1 MPIHKATRNIFFI
14 RHGESESNVL
24 ENLAAGYNHDAPLT
38 EKGRLQATYLGE
50 RFKRE
55 KINIDLLFTSRLSRA
70 METAK
75 IFLQA
80 SGNKSVPTKRSVKLN
95 ELQIPKW
102 RGKERSKMM
111 TPDVQA
117 SWGKNGKYYSPSDG
131 ESEYEM
137 QRRFADYI
145 DKEIIFND
153 DIRKIKK
160 NLNIAVVVHGW
171 ALRCYFQSILEYDQ
185 SFIKK
190 MAMDNTSISQFQY
203 NNDGWKL
210 IRINDSSHLEYID
223 SKSRRYK

>member
-1 MPIHKATRNIFFI
+1 MPIHKANRNIFFI

-24 ENLAAGYNHDAPLT
+24 DLAAGYNYDAPLT
-38 EKGRLQATYLGE
+38 EKGRLQAKCLGE

-55 KINIDLLFTSRLSRA
+55 GISIDLLFTSKLSRA

-75 IFLQA
+75 ILLLS
-80 SGNKSVPTKRSVKLN
+80 SGHKSVPTKRSVKLN

-102 RGKERSKMM
+102 RGKEKSEMM
-111 TPDVQA
+111 TPDVEA
-117 SWGKNGKYYSPSDG
+117 SWGKNGKYYTPADG

-145 DKEIIFND
+145 DKEIIFNEA
-153 DIRKIKK
+153 IQKVKK
-160 NLNIAVVVHGW
+160 NLNIAIVVHGW

-185 SFIKK
+185 SYIKK

-203 NNDGWKL
+203 NKDGWRL
-210 IRINDSSHLEYID
+210 IRINDSSHLESID
-223 SKSRRYK
+223 TKSRRYK